1 MAKAKATPKSEYIR
15 QVPLAD
21 IVVPDDP
28 DRFRPGDLAI
38 DELAASI
45 AEHGLLQP
53 ILISTGPDDTGYE
66 LIAGQRRL
74 LATTRLGRTTIAAR
88 ILEIPEGTDSTIRLV
103 ENIHRLDLSP
113 LEEAVAVKRLR
124 DQQGLTQEEAAEQ
137 LAKGVSWIKHRES
150 LLRLPDDVMDALHA
164 GKVNPSV
171 ALQLARIDDDD
182 VRPFY
187 LQSAI
192 DYGATQDVAEAWV
205 TNYQIQGAKASPE
218 TLQETVQS
226 YAHATGENQLACH
239 VCERL
244 YTIINLRTVLVCTG
258 CHPAISGAT
267 RNVPAGEAVQ

>member
-1 MAKAKATPKSEYIR
+1 MAKSKSTPKTETIR
-15 QVPLAD
+15 QVPLAE

-28 DRFRPGDLAI
+28 DRFRPGDVSI

-53 ILISTGPDDTGYE
+53 ILISTAPDGTGYE

-74 LATTRLGRTTIAAR
+74 LATTRLGLTTIAAR
-88 ILEIPEGTDSTIRLV
+88 ILKIPEGSETTIRLV

-124 DQQGLTQEEAAEQ
+124 DQQDLTQEEAAEQ

-164 GKVNPSV
+164 GQVNPSV
-171 ALQLARIDDDD
+171 ALQLARIDDDQ

-218 TLQETVQS
+218 NLEQTVQS

-244 YTIINLRTVLVCTG
+244 HTINNLRTVLVCTG
-258 CHPAISGAT
+258 CHPAIAGAT
-267 RNVPAGEAVQ
+267 RSVPSGETVQ